1 MNSLFSVIQYED
13 INFNIIPML
22 IIDNIKKNLNNS
34 ELNDI
39 YLQLELLKM
48 SDKYFNFDKKL
59 EKKFWNNLS
68 ILKKTYF
75 KKDNKIY
82 DIIEFHECFW
92 NKNSESVWFSTKRH
106 FNRII
111 LLKKGLNDDRF
122 QDFFKR
128 ITLIIDDR
136 YNNDYNDIHNITIT
150 INKVS
155 IEQKN

>member
-1 MNSLFSVIQYED
+1 
-13 INFNIIPML
+13 
-22 IIDNIKKNLNNS
+22 
-34 ELNDI
+34 
-39 YLQLELLKM
+39 M

>member
-22 IIDNIKKNLNNS
+22 IIDIIKKNLNNS
-34 ELNDI
+34 ELNDT

-59 EKKFWNNLS
+59 ETKFWNNLS
-68 ILKKTYF
+68 ILKKIYF
-75 KKDNKIY
+75 KKDSKIY

-106 FNRII
+106 FNRIR

-128 ITLIIDDR
+128 ITLILDDR
-136 YNNDYNDIHNITIT
+136 YNNDYNDIHNITIK
-150 INKVS
+150 NVS